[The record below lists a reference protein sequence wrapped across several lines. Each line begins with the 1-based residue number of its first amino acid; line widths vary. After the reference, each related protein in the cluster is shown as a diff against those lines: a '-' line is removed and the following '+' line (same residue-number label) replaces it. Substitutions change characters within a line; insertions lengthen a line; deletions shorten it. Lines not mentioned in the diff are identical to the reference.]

1 MTQWIDAARVAE
13 MINDEL
19 GTQYQGKHAWSLL
32 RRAGVEPH
40 VIHGYKR
47 ATPAMVQR
55 FLRWKRAPR
64 DRVVNTTFTINATA
78 GTNALPESEIER
90 NRRIIAQQE
99 AMVRAGKLLPVY
111 VRADVSS

>member
-1 MTQWIDAARVAE
+1 
-13 MINDEL
+13 
-19 GTQYQGKHAWSLL
+19 
-32 RRAGVEPH
+32 
-40 VIHGYKR
+40 
-47 ATPAMVQR
+47 
-55 FLRWKRAPR
+55 
-64 DRVVNTTFTINATA
+64 VVNTTFTINATA